1 MGLSHYIK
9 ADGVSTGHIQQL
21 NNFRRASVLNTYS
34 HEMIVTHNFGTTLL
48 SKGYRL
54 PKGRVAH
61 TINCTPRTT
70 RCRALKP
77 IRAQREHVR
86 GPGHW
91 RCVLTLGKPIYWDKS
106 LQRNQKSQDSSFIR
120 RTMTSYINNQK
131 VQKCTGMFTGI
142 SYFTYNE
149 GQSRPG
155 PRRNHFNM
163 YLKIDLYSAVT

>member
-86 GPGHW
+86 GPIHYTLW
-91 RCVLTLGKPIYWDKS
+91 VLEGTCYWTNLFIGTKACKEI
-106 LQRNQKSQDSSFIR
+106 RNRKIHR
-120 RTMTSYINNQK
+120 LL
-131 VQKCTGMFTGI
+131 
-142 SYFTYNE
+142 E
-149 GQSRPG
+149 GP
-155 PRRNHFNM
+155 
-163 YLKIDLYSAVT
+163 